1 MKSYTRLVKFM
12 IFGSLILW
20 ITWANAGNEPTWQ
33 ELFNGKDLKNW
44 TPKIRTHELG
54 ENFANTFRVADGLM
68 QVRYDGYEQFGQQYG
83 HLFYDKSFSFYLL
96 RVEYRFVGEQCPGG
110 EGWALRN
117 SGAMLH
123 SQDPKTMLRDQDF
136 PISIEAQFLGGNGKD
151 KRSTCNLCTPG
162 TNVVLADTLFTPH
175 CINSTSQTYHGD
187 QWVTAQFIVL
197 GSEAVHHLVGS
208 DTVFSYFKPQIG
220 GGNVSPVD
228 PAVKI
233 DGMLVN
239 SGYIA
244 LQSESHPIDF
254 RRVAVIDLSGVKD
267 NPEKLKKVV
276 IANLNN

>member
-1 MKSYTRLVKFM
+1 MKSTHLLKFM
-12 IFGSLILW
+12 IFGSVILLISF
-20 ITWANAGNEPTWQ
+20 ANAGNEPTWQ
-33 ELFNGKDLKNW
+33 ELFNGKDLKDW

-83 HLFYDKSFSFYLL
+83 HLFYKKSFSHYLL
-96 RVEYRFVGEQCPGG
+96 RVEYRFVGDQCPGG

-197 GSEAVHHLVGS
+197 GDEAVHHLVGS
-208 DTVFSYFKPQIG
+208 DTVFSYFNPQIG

-233 DGMLVN
+233 DGMRLK

-254 RRVAVIDLSGVKD
+254 RRVALIDLSGIKD

-276 IANLNN
+276 TENLTD

>member
-1 MKSYTRLVKFM
+1 MKSTHFWRFL
-12 IFGSLILW
+12 IFGGVILM
-20 ITWANAGNEPTWQ
+20 IKFANAGNEPTWQ
-33 ELFNGKDLKNW
+33 ELFNGQDLKDW
-44 TPKIRTHELG
+44 VPKIRTHELG
-54 ENFANTFRVADGLM
+54 ENYANTFRVADGLM
-68 QVRYDGYEQFGQQYG
+68 EVRYDGYEQFDQQYG
-83 HLFYDKSFSFYLL
+83 HLFYKKPFSHYLL

-110 EGWALRN
+110 EGWAMRN

-123 SQDPKTMLRDQDF
+123 SQDPKTMVRDQDF

-162 TNVVLADTLFTPH
+162 THVVMADTLFTPH

-187 QWVTAQFIVL
+187 QWVSAQFIVL
-197 GSEAVHHLVGS
+197 GDEAMHHLVGS
-208 DTVFSYFKPQIG
+208 DTVFSYFNPQIG

-228 PAVKI
+228 PAVKM
-233 DGMLVN
+233 DGMRLK

-254 RRVAVIDLSGVKD
+254 RRVALIDLSGIKD

-276 IANLNN
+276 MSNLKD